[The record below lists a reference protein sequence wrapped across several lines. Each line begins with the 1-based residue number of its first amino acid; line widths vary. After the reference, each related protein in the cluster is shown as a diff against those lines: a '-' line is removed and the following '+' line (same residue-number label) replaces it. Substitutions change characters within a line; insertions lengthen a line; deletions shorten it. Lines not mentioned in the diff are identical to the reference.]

1 MNVNWT
7 IERYEEVHSTQ
18 DVLRER
24 GEKAQEGLAVVA
36 QVQTK
41 GRGRHGREW
50 ISPAGNLYFSFLLKP
65 DVNLKSVGQLG
76 LVIGQALGAALREIV
91 DQPDEISLKWPN
103 DVLYGGQKCAG
114 ILIETQLNDRN
125 GIDSVLVGIGV
136 NTKSAP
142 EIGVCI
148 DRDNEDTLQSVLSA
162 VNEVYALWCVGDF
175 DEVLRRWHN
184 LAHPKGA
191 GMSVKLGEELI
202 EGVFESVDSD
212 GHLHLRLN
220 DNTLR
225 TITAGDVYVT
235 GD

>member
-175 DEVLRRWHN
+175 DEVLRRWH
-184 LAHPKGA
+184 
-191 GMSVKLGEELI
+191 
-202 EGVFESVDSD
+202 F
-212 GHLHLRLN
+212 
-220 DNTLR
+220 
-225 TITAGDVYVT
+225 
-235 GD
+235 